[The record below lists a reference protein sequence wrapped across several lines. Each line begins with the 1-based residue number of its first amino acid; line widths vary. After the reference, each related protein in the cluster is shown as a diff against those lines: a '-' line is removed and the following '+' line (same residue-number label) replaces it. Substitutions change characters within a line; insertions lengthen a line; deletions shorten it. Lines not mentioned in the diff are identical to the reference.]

1 MARRIVISGASGLIG
16 TALASS
22 LRGDGIDVTTLVRRP
37 PKNASEQQW
46 APGEREL
53 DPDVLAG
60 AEAVVALGGASVGR
74 LPWTPRYRDEL
85 VDSRLKSTVTITTAL
100 RALRDDAPALVSASA
115 VGYYGSAP
123 GEQLTEES
131 PAGQTFLAAL
141 CVQWEAAA
149 RRAEDHTRVSLLR
162 TAPLIHRH
170 GVLKPLIQLTRFGV
184 AGPIGRGTQVWP
196 WMSLDDEVRAIRH
209 IIDEK
214 IAGPVNLTGPHP
226 ATANEIGRALAREM
240 RRPFWLPAP
249 AWALRIA
256 LSAAAT
262 DSLLLPDADVRP
274 TVLERFGFRFTHR
287 TAQEAVAAAV

>member
-22 LRGDGIDVTTLVRRP
+22 LRADGIEVTTLVRRP
-37 PKNASEQQW
+37 PTSTSERQW
-46 APGEREL
+46 QPGEREL
-53 DPDVLAG
+53 DPDVFAG

-74 LPWTPRYRDEL
+74 LPWTPRYRREL
-85 VDSRLKSTVTITTAL
+85 VDSRLKSTRTITTAL

-123 GEQLTEES
+123 GEQLTEDS
-131 PAGQTFLAAL
+131 PAGQTFLADL
-141 CVQWEAAA
+141 CVQWESAA

-162 TAPLIHRH
+162 TAPLIHRQ

-196 WMSLDDEVRAIRH
+196 WMSLEDELRAIRH
-209 IIDEK
+209 VIDEK
-214 IAGPVNLTGPHP
+214 IAGPVNLTGPTP

-240 RRPFWLPAP
+240 HRPFWVPAP
-249 AWALRIA
+249 AWALRLA

-274 TVLERFGFRFTHR
+274 TVLENSGFRFTHP
-287 TAQEAVAAAV
+287 TAAEAVAAAV